1 MLKVILSLLIFPII
15 LLGQNGPQIKFD
27 HEQFDLGEIR
37 EGEAAEHVFN
47 FTNQGEDTLRIINVY
62 GN

>member
-1 MLKVILSLLIFPII
+1 MLQVIVSLLIFPLI
-15 LLGQNGPQIKFD
+15 LLGQNGTQMKFD

-37 EGEAAEHVFN
+37 EGESADHIFN

-62 GN
+62 GS